1 MNDKNNTLE
10 NYENNNTN
18 VEKKI
23 QVKKNFENNDDNS
36 NLDPSVQ
43 KSKNLNFVIDIPID
57 ITIELGKIELKIKD
71 LLDLNT
77 GSVLTLDK
85 YSGEPLNILVNKCII
100 AKGELVIVDEK
111 YGIRIVSIVDG
122 SKYLDIFK

>member
-77 GSVLTLDK
+77 GSILTLDK